1 MWCPASRVALIRKQ
15 DITCVTKIGGEVGNE
30 ASLTETSLSS
40 SAQTKLIQENPRF
53 GSAFA
58 ARECHHVGHP

>member
-1 MWCPASRVALIRKQ
+1 M
-15 DITCVTKIGGEVGNE
+15 GNE

-40 SAQTKLIQENPRF
+40 CAQTKLIQENPGF